1 MDNTETK
8 KKTKIGIFDI
18 VVIGFEAV
26 ILGLFIYLKIAGG
39 ELFLFGYVW
48 YVNFILV
55 FFQMVMFISFFIS
68 WIGQPKSKKRIIC
81 MTLCA
86 VMFVLQTGVIVW
98 YVYDDTKNI
107 TDTEQITLSD
117 GNEILLK
124 ERISHYKI
132 GETRFED
139 TYMDVY
145 QINGITAKK
154 LGKIDETYFSNK
166 CLLQDKYAY
175 EYDEVGKKLTVICEY
190 GTYGDSVV
198 RLKEEYDTGFWSE
211 EFTLE

>member
-175 EYDEVGKKLTVICEY
+175 EYDEVGKKLTVTCEY